1 MKDFTSFNDLS
12 HNFQTISS
20 NQDLVNKIS
29 TNNKNSKIIQNEKG
43 TSRPTGKSKGPQLKK
58 MEQSSPSG
66 SRKNAVSSNK
76 PSNESKWGFNS
87 DPRSVPGFSV

>member
-1 MKDFTSFNDLS
+1 MQKEN
-12 HNFQTISS
+12 
-20 NQDLVNKIS
+20 
-29 TNNKNSKIIQNEKG
+29 G
-43 TSRPTGKSKGPQLKK
+43 TSLPTGKSKGPQLKK
-58 MEQSSPSG
+58 IEQSSPSG